1 MKVEASCEAQT
12 SELSGWKEIRIPLGL
27 RSHAG
32 ISETP
37 ERYN

>member
-12 SELSGWKEIRIPLGL
+12 SELSGWKEIIPLGL